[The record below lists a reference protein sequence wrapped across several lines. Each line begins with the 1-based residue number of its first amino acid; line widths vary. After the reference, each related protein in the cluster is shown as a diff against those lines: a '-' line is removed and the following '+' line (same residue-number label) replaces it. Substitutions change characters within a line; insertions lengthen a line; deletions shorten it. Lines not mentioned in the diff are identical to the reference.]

1 MRSLRRWLVD
11 AAIDAAVF
19 CTVMD
24 IGYRVLV
31 GSWLTLLELVL
42 AIAGLALGRL
52 CVFLVQHARS
62 RRRPDGI

>member
-11 AAIDAAVF
+11 AAFF
-19 CTVMD
+19 CVLFD

-31 GSWLTLLELVL
+31 GSWLTLLELGL
-42 AIAGLALGRL
+42 AIPGLALGQL
-52 CVFLVQHARS
+52 CVFLVRHARS

>member
-24 IGYRVLV
+24 IGYRVFF
-31 GSWLTLLELVL
+31 GSWLTLLELVMT
-42 AIAGLALGRL
+42 IAALALGTQVR
-52 CVFLVQHARS
+52 HARS

>member
-1 MRSLRRWLVD
+1 MRHAVIRSLRRWL
-11 AAIDAAVF
+11 IDAAFF

-31 GSWLTLLELVL
+31 GSWLTVLELVMT
-42 AIAGLALGRL
+42 IAGLALATQVR
-52 CVFLVQHARS
+52 HACS